1 LVTPPAIPDQIADI
15 VDPPSPVVTHDGIV
29 GVAAVPGA
37 VGGPA
42 NSVLTQLI
50 KPREAPAPP
59 PKPEPKREGPRE
71 PVRVS
76 SDLQSARLIHQVTP
90 VYPVLARQARISGVV
105 RLEAVIAEDGTIR
118 ELRVLSGHPLLAPN
132 ARDAVRQW
140 RYRPTLL
147 GGVPVPVFTHI
158 DVHFKLGR

>member
-1 LVTPPAIPDQIADI
+1 
-15 VDPPSPVVTHDGIV
+15 
-29 GVAAVPGA
+29 
-37 VGGPA
+37 
-42 NSVLTQLI
+42 
-50 KPREAPAPP
+50 
-59 PKPEPKREGPRE
+59 
-71 PVRVS
+71 VRVS
-76 SDLQSARLIHQVTP
+76 SDLQSALLIHQVKP
-90 VYPVLARQARISGVV
+90 VYPALARQARISGVV